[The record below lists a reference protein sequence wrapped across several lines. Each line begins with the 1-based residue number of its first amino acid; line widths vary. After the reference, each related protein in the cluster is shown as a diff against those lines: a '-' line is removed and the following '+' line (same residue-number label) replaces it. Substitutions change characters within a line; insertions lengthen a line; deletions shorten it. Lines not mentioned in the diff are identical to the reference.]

1 VNVNAGVLAQ
11 GAAAAMPLGAVIN
24 AAPGG
29 QFDFAGMGNDATR
42 GYSFTIAGSGPDGNG
57 ALFNSG
63 AAIYSYASVSNLTLT
78 ADAILGGNNRWD
90 VGSVAN
96 SKIDG
101 RGFNLTKVG
110 AFAMG
115 LRVQTITNLASI
127 TVSNGNM
134 WYENFDQTNAWTATT
149 TNYVKPGAFL
159 GNYGTR
165 TINLPIALDNA
176 TLRAEGANGVP
187 TWTGPIKVTGTNL
200 FNNATVQNLY
210 GVISGSGTIGIDGG
224 RSAQV
229 ITNAN
234 TYAGGTVVSNAP
246 STALAAGASGTAA
259 VVAGNATALG
269 TGPLTIDGSSFSSLL
284 TNTAFFGTNILRPVE
299 FNVRGSGVVLNAIN
313 LPGAGLITN
322 VALQGRDANS
332 IFTLAGKISGGFVGL
347 TNWFDNGAGNF
358 GVTRLSNPANDFM
371 ASRIF
376 LNRGTLALAANGVLG
391 NVANVLLPAANS
403 TVRFDSAAINLA
415 HPIMAANNPTYLDTF
430 GDNNGDG
437 IPETAN
443 TVTIS
448 GIISGG
454 GTIFPRGTNGTLI
467 LTGVNTFSGGFELQQ
482 PMTLQVGASANLGNA
497 YVAIKFGSTF
507 RYTGTGAETMT
518 RTLWMDN
525 NNGGTID
532 VPSATAALTWNPGGG
547 TFNQPL
553 TKTGS
558 GALTIGT
565 IGIGGGFLTAN
576 GGAFTVNSVISG
588 GATQVRVNTGTLTLN
603 GGNTYGGPTVVD
615 GGSLFVHGSLA
626 AGNVVTVAPTAL
638 LGGNGTIN
646 GPVTVSGALQPGNN
660 NIGKLTINS
669 VVTLMGTTTMEIN
682 KAAGTNDAVVGATTM
697 GYGGT
702 LTVNNLAGTLAAGDT
717 FKLFGAWAYMGS
729 FTATNLPALSAGLA
743 WDTSGLVVDGTIK
756 VVSSSAPPALS
767 KATLL
772 PNGNL
777 QLTLAGTVGQG
788 YKILGST
795 NVSLPVVSWSVLQS
809 GTLPTATYNWEDTDT
824 KKNPTRF
831 YLISTP

>member
-1 VNVNAGVLAQ
+1 
-11 GAAAAMPLGAVIN
+11 
-24 AAPGG
+24 
-29 QFDFAGMGNDATR
+29 
-42 GYSFTIAGSGPDGNG
+42 
-57 ALFNSG
+57 
-63 AAIYSYASVSNLTLT
+63 
-78 ADAILGGNNRWD
+78 
-90 VGSVAN
+90 
-96 SKIDG
+96 
-101 RGFNLTKVG
+101 
-110 AFAMG
+110 
-115 LRVQTITNLASI
+115 
-127 TVSNGNM
+127 
-134 WYENFDQTNAWTATT
+134 
-149 TNYVKPGAFL
+149 
-159 GNYGTR
+159 
-165 TINLPIALDNA
+165 
-176 TLRAEGANGVP
+176 
-187 TWTGPIKVTGTNL
+187 
-200 FNNATVQNLY
+200 
-210 GVISGSGTIGIDGG
+210 
-224 RSAQV
+224 
-229 ITNAN
+229 
-234 TYAGGTVVSNAP
+234 
-246 STALAAGASGTAA
+246 
-259 VVAGNATALG
+259 
-269 TGPLTIDGSSFSSLL
+269 
-284 TNTAFFGTNILRPVE
+284 
-299 FNVRGSGVVLNAIN
+299 
-313 LPGAGLITN
+313 
-322 VALQGRDANS
+322 
-332 IFTLAGKISGGFVGL
+332 
-347 TNWFDNGAGNF
+347 
-358 GVTRLSNPANDFM
+358 
-371 ASRIF
+371 
-376 LNRGTLALAANGVLG
+376 
-391 NVANVLLPAANS
+391 VANVLLPAANS